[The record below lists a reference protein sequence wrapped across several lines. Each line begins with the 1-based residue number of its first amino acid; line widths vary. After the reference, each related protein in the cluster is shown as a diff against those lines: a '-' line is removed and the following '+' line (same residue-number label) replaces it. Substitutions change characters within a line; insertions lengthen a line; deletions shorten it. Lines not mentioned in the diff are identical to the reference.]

1 MPEIAVPETPQ
12 PFDDTLTQPIDMREL
27 LAARD

>member
-1 MPEIAVPETPQ
+1 MPDALLPQ
-12 PFDDTLTQPIDMREL
+12 PSRPFEDTLTQPIDMSEL

>member
-1 MPEIAVPETPQ
+1 MPDATLPQ
-12 PFDDTLTQPIDMREL
+12 SSRPFDDTLTQPIDMSEL

>member
-1 MPEIAVPETPQ
+1 MPETTLPESSS
-12 PFDDTLTQPIDMREL
+12 PFEDTLTQPIDMSEL

>member
-1 MPEIAVPETPQ
+1 MPESTLTESASSFE
-12 PFDDTLTQPIDMREL
+12 DTLTQPIDMSEL

>member
-1 MPEIAVPETPQ
+1 MPEITLPEYSQT
-12 PFDDTLTQPIDMREL
+12 FDDTLTQPIDMSEL

>member
-1 MPEIAVPETPQ
+1 MPEISRPESSSA
-12 PFDDTLTQPIDMREL
+12 FEDTLTQPIDMSEL